1 MRRRRFLPPGI
12 VALLVLA
19 GQGCATTEPAR
30 DPTYG
35 EHHHSPVV
43 AAAADVIGAPYRY
56 GGMTPRGF
64 DCSGLVHYAHARA
77 GKSVPRTT
85 GALMRQALPVSLG
98 ALRPGDVLFFELE
111 GKKVSHVGIYAG
123 AGRFIHAPS
132 TGKSVA
138 YANLE
143 SEFWGS
149 RVIGAGRF
157 D

>member
-1 MRRRRFLPPGI
+1 MLKRRILKAGI
-12 VALLVLA
+12 VALLVLT
-19 GQGCATTEPAR
+19 GQGCATTERAR
-30 DPTYG
+30 VTTPGAD
-35 EHHHSPVV
+35 HQSAVV

-138 YANLE
+138 YANLR
-143 SEFWGS
+143 SEFWRS

-157 D
+157 E